1 MSRNPPPP
9 RVYEHLVGLEE
20 EAKASGLGIWE
31 EGRTDNVR
39 NVIWSLE
46 EPRMLLDELKGQK
59 IDGE

>member
-1 MSRNPPPP
+1 M
-9 RVYEHLVGLEE
+9 YEHLVGLEE